1 VSMMFFIGVLIDMIM
16 SMKKHARSGHTVNN
30 NHFTGHQKTGTK
42 RKRGSSRKQRK
53 MNQGS
58 HINKYVA

>member
-1 VSMMFFIGVLIDMIM
+1 MIM

-42 RKRGSSRKQRK
+42 RKRSSSRKQRK

-58 HINKYVA
+58 HVNKYVA